1 MRIRSALNSTRVG
14 ISLLLLVPGLEQPAR
29 VLPSRHGL
37 VHTVISTM
45 ITISLPPSYLVF
57 FSAVLSLHAQYTLAY
72 AAAAAYNTNGSFSAN
87 EGRRRKEEEVLR
99 PSAMQYYH
107 VSHVEL
113 D

>member
-1 MRIRSALNSTRVG
+1 MGIATTCPRTRTACPCPPL
-14 ISLLLLVPGLEQPAR
+14 SPRPSPHSYLHDDHN
-29 VLPSRHGL
+29 LPPCR
-37 VHTVISTM
+37 
-45 ITISLPPSYLVF
+45 PPSYLVF

-87 EGRRRKEEEVLR
+87 EGRRRKEKEVLR